1 MSPNRE
7 NRQMG
12 STNETAYIQASGSRT
27 QVLKAASTPER
38 VVIDSTDEANGI
50 ENINEG
56 EFKVADDGAF
66 FVMAA
71 PQVGRKAT
79 GPLANL
85 RCWIEVNG
93 SNVPNSD
100 VLLDLASSAV
110 KDVIVCQGIL
120 VLESGD
126 VVTVMAETN
135 STDAGVALEAIHPSP
150 TEPLVPSIIFTMFKL

>member
-1 MSPNRE
+1 MGSPND
-7 NRQMG
+7 
-12 STNETAYIQASGSRT
+12 STYIQASGSRT

-38 VVIDSTDEANGI
+38 VVIDSTDEANGV
-50 ENINEG
+50 ENMNDG
-56 EFKVADDGAF
+56 EFKVADSGAF

-100 VLLDLASSAV
+100 VLLDLPSGAV
-110 KDVIVCQGIL
+110 KDVIVCQGIV
-120 VLESGD
+120 VLEAGD

-135 STDAGVALEAIHPSP
+135 SVDAGVALEAIHPSAD
-150 TEPLVPSIIFTMFKL
+150 EPLVPSIIFSMFKL

>member
-1 MSPNRE
+1 
-7 NRQMG
+7 MG
-12 STNETAYIQASGSRT
+12 STNESAYIQASGSRT

-50 ENINEG
+50 ENMNEG
-56 EFKVADDGAF
+56 EFKVADAGAF

-79 GPLANL
+79 GPPANL

-100 VLLDLASSAV
+100 VLLDLESGAV
-110 KDVIVCQGIL
+110 KDVIVCQGIV
-120 VLESGD
+120 VLEAGD

-135 STDAGVALEAIHPSP
+135 SVDAGVALEAIHPSP
-150 TEPLVPSIIFTMFKL
+150 TEPLVPSIIFSMFKL

>member
-1 MSPNRE
+1 
-7 NRQMG
+7 MG
-12 STNETAYIQASGSRT
+12 STNESVYIQASGSRT

-56 EFKVADDGAF
+56 EFRVTDDGAF

-100 VLLDLASSAV
+100 VLLDLESSAV

-120 VLESGD
+120 VLEAGD

-135 STDAGVALEAIHPSP
+135 STDAGVALEAIHPSA
-150 TEPLVPSIIFTMFKL
+150 TEPLVPSIIFSMFKL